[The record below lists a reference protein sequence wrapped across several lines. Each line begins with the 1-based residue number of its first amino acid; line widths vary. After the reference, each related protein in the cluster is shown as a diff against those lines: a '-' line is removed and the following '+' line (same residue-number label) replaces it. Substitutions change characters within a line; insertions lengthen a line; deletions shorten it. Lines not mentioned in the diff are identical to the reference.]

1 MNKLTTTNN
10 NNHFTVETSIMEQ
23 ILDASG
29 YNFHVLTID
38 GHKYWIGK
46 ELAHAFGY
54 SNPTNMFKTM
64 KEDVHKKII
73 VKNQPKGANKNWHK
87 NRMEGLYDLA
97 PLLEDSAT
105 LKKEGAESY
114 WGTINFDK
122 LNTLILVR
130 EDTLQ
135 EYLTLY
141 TRKPDAKDV
150 GKKLYEYLSS
160 PKTLVEVFSEV
171 FEEKEEEEL
180 EDYETTLLELAKDYP
195 ALLDSSKKINSF
207 FFGLVGDKDYAV
219 KLIMG
224 YQANLMGRL
233 IPNVKSVIIQARQQ
247 GLSKTLTA
255 SRRNFLRYLSNA
267 SGQIV
272 SLIDT
277 QFILKVTE
285 RIKLA
290 NESKS

>member
-1 MNKLTTTNN
+1 MTPIST
-10 NNHFTVETSIMEQ
+10 
-23 ILDASG
+23 
-29 YNFHVLTID
+29 
-38 GHKYWIGK
+38 
-46 ELAHAFGY
+46 
-54 SNPTNMFKTM
+54 P
-64 KEDVHKKII
+64 
-73 VKNQPKGANKNWHK
+73 
-87 NRMEGLYDLA
+87 
-97 PLLEDSAT
+97 T
-105 LKKEGAESY
+105 LKC
-114 WGTINFDK
+114 K
-122 LNTLILVR
+122 LNLVC
-130 EDTLQ
+130 
-135 EYLTLY
+135 Y
-141 TRKPDAKDV
+141 
-150 GKKLYEYLSS
+150 KKLYEYLSS

-195 ALLDSSKKINSF
+195 ALLDSNKKINSF